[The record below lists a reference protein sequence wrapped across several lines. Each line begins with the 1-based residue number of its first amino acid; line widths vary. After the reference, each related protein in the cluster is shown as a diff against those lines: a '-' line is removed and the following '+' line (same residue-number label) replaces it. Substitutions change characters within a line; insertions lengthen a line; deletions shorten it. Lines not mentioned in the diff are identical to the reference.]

1 MALLFLS
8 PDDDPGIWTQ
18 TLSTLMPGLDIR
30 VWPDTGPVTDIDV
43 ALVWKPP
50 PGELQRFPHL
60 KLIISLGMGVDHL
73 LRDPALPSVPL
84 ARIVDPSIIT
94 QMAEYVCLAVL
105 RYHRHI
111 DDYERQQR
119 ERRWRRLPLADT
131 AKRTVGLLGLGAIG
145 SHAARQLLALG
156 FPVLAWSRSP
166 KTLDGVDCFHG
177 PADFEPFLR
186 RSTVLVCLLPLTG
199 ETEGIIDAV
208 TLALL
213 PAGAYVV
220 NCARGA
226 HLVEQDLL
234 AALDRGHIA
243 GATLDVFRREPLPA
257 EHPFWRHPKV
267 RITPHIAG
275 MTNPSTTAPQLVE
288 NIRRLREGLPPL
300 NPVDRIRGY

>member
-8 PDDDPGIWTQ
+8 PNDDPGVWTQ
-18 TLSTLMPGLDIR
+18 ALSALLPELDIR
-30 VWPDTGPVTDIDV
+30 VWPDTGPVADIDV

-50 PGELQRFPHL
+50 PGELRRFPQL

-73 LRDPALPSVPL
+73 LQDPALPSVPL
-84 ARIVDPSIIT
+84 ARIVDPGIIT

-105 RYHRHI
+105 HYHRHI

-119 ERRWRRLPLADT
+119 EQCWRRLPLAET
-131 AKRTVGLLGLGAIG
+131 ARRTVGLLGLGAIG
-145 SHAARQLLALG
+145 SHTARQLTALG

-166 KTLDGVDCFHG
+166 KTLEGVDCFHG
-177 PADFEPFLR
+177 PAEFEPFLR

-199 ETEGIIDAV
+199 ETQGIIDAV

-220 NCARGA
+220 NCARGG
-226 HLVEQDLL
+226 HLVERDLL

-243 GATLDVFRREPLPA
+243 GATLDVFQQEPLPA
-257 EHPFWRHPKV
+257 EHPFWTHPKV
-267 RITPHIAG
+267 RVTPHIAG
-275 MTNPSTTAPQLVE
+275 ITNPGTTAPQIVE
-288 NIRRLREGLPPL
+288 NIRRLSEGLPL
-300 NPVDRIRGY
+300 LHPVDRVRGY